1 MKLENVKYK
10 NFLWPVLIGLII
22 WFLAPIRPDAV
33 SLAAWHMLAIF
44 VGTIIACITQPVAI
58 GGVALIGVT
67 LTVLL
72 GIVPMENA
80 TTAFGNNT
88 VWLIAM
94 AYFLSRGFIKTGFG
108 RRVALIF
115 VRVFGK
121 RTLGLAYSLVGV
133 DLVTAPATP
142 SNTARA
148 GGIIFPI
155 IESLATTF
163 GSHPKD
169 GTERKIGSFLVYTEF
184 QGDIITSAMF
194 LTAMAPNLV
203 AVAMAGKAGVHITW
217 ISWFLAALVP
227 GIISLICV
235 PYIIYKLYPPEV
247 KETPN
252 AKDWADKELAEMGPM
267 SKPEKI
273 MMTVFLIALALW
285 IASSFIGLDATLVAF
300 IAVSLLLLTGVL
312 STSDILKET
321 GAWNT
326 LIWFSILIFMA
337 NELTQLG
344 LIKWL
349 STSIGSALHGVSW
362 MMVLIILFL
371 FYFYTHY
378 LFASGTAHV
387 TAMYAALLAVAL
399 AAGVPHMLA
408 AIMLAFCGPLFSST
422 THYASGPA
430 TVLFGS
436 GFVKQSDWWRLN
448 AILGVFYIIVW
459 LGGGLLWTKVLGMW

>member
-10 NFLWPVLIGLII
+10 NFLWPVLVGLII

-44 VGTIIACITQPVAI
+44 VGTIIACITQPIAI

-72 GIVPMENA
+72 GIVPMKDA

-115 VRVFGK
+115 VRLFGK

-252 AKDWADKELAEMGPM
+252 AKDWADKELADMGPM
-267 SKPEKI
+267 STPKKI
-273 MMTVFLIALALW
+273 MMSVFLIALLLW

-312 STSDILKET
+312 SVQDILKET

-349 STSIGSALHGVSW
+349 SSSIGTALHGVSW
-362 MMVLIILFL
+362 MMVLVILFI

-408 AIMLAFCGPLFSST
+408 AIMLAFAGPLFSST

-448 AILGVFYIIVW
+448 AILGVFYIVVW

>member
-1 MKLENVKYK
+1 MALEKIKYK
-10 NFLWPVLIGLII
+10 KFLWPVVIGLLL
-22 WFLAPIRPDAV
+22 WFSSSIRPEGV
-33 SLAAWHMLAIF
+33 TIAAWHILAIF
-44 VGTIIACITQPVAI
+44 VATIIACITQPLPIA
-58 GGVALIGVT
+58 GVALIGMT
-67 LTVLL
+67 ITVVL
-72 GIVPMENA
+72 GIVPMEEA
-80 TTAFGNNT
+80 VTAFGTNV

-115 VRVFGK
+115 VRLFGK
-121 RTLGLAYSLVGV
+121 RTLGLAYSLIGV
-133 DLVTAPATP
+133 DLLTAPATP

-155 IESLATTF
+155 IDSLAETF

-169 GTERKIGSFLVYTEF
+169 GTERKIGSFLVYSEF

-203 AVAMAGKAGVHITW
+203 AVEMAAKAGVHITW
-217 ISWFLAALVP
+217 IGWFLTALVP

-252 AKDWADKELAEMGPM
+252 AKGWAEKELAEMGPM
-267 SKPEKI
+267 SKAEKLMCAI
-273 MMTVFLIALALW
+273 FGLALFLW
-285 IASSFIGLDATLVAF
+285 IISSFIGLDATLVAF

-326 LIWFSILIFMA
+326 VIWFSILIFLA
-337 NELTQLG
+337 NQLTKFG

-349 STSIGSALHGVSW
+349 STSIGSALHGVNW
-362 MMVLIILFL
+362 IWVLIALFI

-408 AIMLAFCGPLFSST
+408 AMMLALCGPLFSST

-430 TVLFGS
+430 TVLFGA
-436 GFVKQSDWWRLN
+436 GYVKQADWWRLN
-448 AILGVFYIIVW
+448 AIIGVFYIIVW

>member
-1 MKLENVKYK
+1 MGLEKVNYK
-10 NFLWPVLIGLII
+10 KFLWPVVIGLIL
-22 WFLAPIRPDAV
+22 WFVAPVRPDGI
-33 SLAAWHMLAIF
+33 SLAAWHILAIF
-44 VGTIIACITQPVAI
+44 VATIIGCITQPLPIA
-58 GGVALIGVT
+58 GVALIGMT
-67 LTVLL
+67 ITVLL
-72 GIVPMENA
+72 GIVPMEEA
-80 TTAFGNNT
+80 VTAFGTNV

-115 VRVFGK
+115 VRLFGK
-121 RTLGLAYSLVGV
+121 RTLGLAYSLIGV

-148 GGIIFPI
+148 GGIIYPI

-169 GTERKIGSFLVYTEF
+169 GTERKMGSFLVFAEF
-184 QGDIITSAMF
+184 HGDIITSAMF
-194 LTAMAPNLV
+194 ITAMAPNLV
-203 AVAMAGKAGVHITW
+203 AVQMAAKAGIHITW
-217 ISWFLAALVP
+217 VGWFLAALVP

-252 AKDWADKELAEMGPM
+252 AKEWADKELADMGPM
-267 SKPEKI
+267 STAEKI
-273 MMTVFLIALALW
+273 MCGVFLLALLLW
-285 IASSFIGLDATLVAF
+285 VLSSFIGLDSTLVAF

-312 STSDILKET
+312 STKDILNET

-326 LIWFSILIFMA
+326 VIWFSILIFLA
-337 NELTQLG
+337 NQLTKFG

-349 STSIGSALHGVSW
+349 STTIGGAMHGMSW
-362 MMVLIILFL
+362 LLVLVILFV

-387 TAMYAALLAVAL
+387 TAMYAALLGVAL
-399 AAGVPHMLA
+399 AAHVPAMLA
-408 AIMLAFCGPLFSST
+408 AIMLGVCGPLFSST

-436 GFVKQSDWWRLN
+436 GYVKQNDWWRMN
-448 AILGVFYIIVW
+448 AILGVFYIVVW

>member
-10 NFLWPVLIGLII
+10 NFLWPVLVGLII

-44 VGTIIACITQPVAI
+44 VGTIIACITQPIAI

-72 GIVPMENA
+72 GIVPMKDA

-115 VRVFGK
+115 VRLFGK

-217 ISWFLAALVP
+217 ISWFIAALVP

-252 AKDWADKELAEMGPM
+252 AKDWADKELADMGPM
-267 SKPEKI
+267 STPEKI
-273 MMTVFLIALALW
+273 MMSVFLIALLLW

-312 STSDILKET
+312 SVQDILKET

-349 STSIGSALHGVSW
+349 SSSIGTALHGVSW
-362 MMVLIILFL
+362 MMVLVILFI

-408 AIMLAFCGPLFSST
+408 AIMLAFAGPLFSST

-448 AILGVFYIIVW
+448 AILGVFYIVVW

>member
-115 VRVFGK
+115 VRLFGK

>member
-1 MKLENVKYK
+1 
-10 NFLWPVLIGLII
+10 
-22 WFLAPIRPDAV
+22 
-33 SLAAWHMLAIF
+33 
-44 VGTIIACITQPVAI
+44 
-58 GGVALIGVT
+58 
-67 LTVLL
+67 
-72 GIVPMENA
+72 
-80 TTAFGNNT
+80 
-88 VWLIAM
+88 
-94 AYFLSRGFIKTGFG
+94 
-108 RRVALIF
+108 
-115 VRVFGK
+115 
-121 RTLGLAYSLVGV
+121 
-133 DLVTAPATP
+133 
-142 SNTARA
+142 
-148 GGIIFPI
+148 
-155 IESLATTF
+155 
-163 GSHPKD
+163 
-169 GTERKIGSFLVYTEF
+169 
-184 QGDIITSAMF
+184 
-194 LTAMAPNLV
+194 MAPNLV

-217 ISWFLAALVP
+217 ISWFIAALVP

-252 AKDWADKELAEMGPM
+252 AKDWADKELADMGPM
-267 SKPEKI
+267 STPEKI
-273 MMTVFLIALALW
+273 MMSVFLIALLLW

-312 STSDILKET
+312 SVQDILKET

-349 STSIGSALHGVSW
+349 SSSIGTALHGVSW
-362 MMVLIILFL
+362 MMVLVILFI

-408 AIMLAFCGPLFSST
+408 AIMLAFAGPLFSST

-448 AILGVFYIIVW
+448 AILGVFYIVVW

>member
-10 NFLWPVLIGLII
+10 NFLWPVLVGLII

-44 VGTIIACITQPVAI
+44 VGTIIACITQPIAI

-72 GIVPMENA
+72 GIVPMKDA

-115 VRVFGK
+115 VRLFGK

-252 AKDWADKELAEMGPM
+252 AKDWADKELADMGPM
-267 SKPEKI
+267 STPEKI
-273 MMTVFLIALALW
+273 MMSVFLIALLLW

-312 STSDILKET
+312 SVQDILKET

-349 STSIGSALHGVSW
+349 SSSIGTALHGVSW
-362 MMVLIILFL
+362 MMVLVILFI

-408 AIMLAFCGPLFSST
+408 AIMLAFAGPLFSST

-448 AILGVFYIIVW
+448 AILGVFYIVVW

>member
-10 NFLWPVLIGLII
+10 NFLWPVLVGLII

-44 VGTIIACITQPVAI
+44 VGTIIACITQPIAI

-72 GIVPMENA
+72 GIVPMKDA

-115 VRVFGK
+115 VRLFGK

-184 QGDIITSAMF
+184 QGGHHYFS
-194 LTAMAPNLV
+194 N
-203 AVAMAGKAGVHITW
+203 
-217 ISWFLAALVP
+217 VP
-227 GIISLICV
+227 DCDGT
-235 PYIIYKLYPPEV
+235 KLGCRC
-247 KETPN
+247 N
-252 AKDWADKELAEMGPM
+252 GW
-267 SKPEKI
+267 
-273 MMTVFLIALALW
+273 
-285 IASSFIGLDATLVAF
+285 
-300 IAVSLLLLTGVL
+300 
-312 STSDILKET
+312 
-321 GAWNT
+321 
-326 LIWFSILIFMA
+326 
-337 NELTQLG
+337 
-344 LIKWL
+344 
-349 STSIGSALHGVSW
+349 
-362 MMVLIILFL
+362 
-371 FYFYTHY
+371 
-378 LFASGTAHV
+378 
-387 TAMYAALLAVAL
+387 
-399 AAGVPHMLA
+399 
-408 AIMLAFCGPLFSST
+408 
-422 THYASGPA
+422 
-430 TVLFGS
+430 
-436 GFVKQSDWWRLN
+436 
-448 AILGVFYIIVW
+448 
-459 LGGGLLWTKVLGMW
+459 